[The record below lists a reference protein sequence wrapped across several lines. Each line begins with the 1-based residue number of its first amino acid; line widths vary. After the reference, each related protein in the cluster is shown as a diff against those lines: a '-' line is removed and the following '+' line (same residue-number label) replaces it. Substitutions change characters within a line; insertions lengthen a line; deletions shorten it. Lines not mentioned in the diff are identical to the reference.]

1 METIDIL
8 KTAVSALNAKKA
20 FDLKVI
26 KIDNV
31 TILADY
37 FVLVTGSSS
46 TQVKSLANEVD
57 YKLSEKGV
65 EPSHIEGKSSGWI
78 LLDYGNIIVHIMQE
92 QTREFYALERL
103 WDDAPRID
111 VELK

>member
-1 METIDIL
+1 MCAHKEGYQ
-8 KTAVSALNAKKA
+8 NA
-20 FDLKVI
+20 
-26 KIDNV
+26 
-31 TILADY
+31 
-37 FVLVTGSSS
+37 S
-46 TQVKSLANEVD
+46 
-57 YKLSEKGV
+57 
-65 EPSHIEGKSSGWI
+65 WI